1 MLSEDESITLSNDNV
16 SDKVELSERQN
27 DIMAFALIFLWTSL
41 LQDHK
46 RVFGG
51 PLKFRVDEIET
62 IIHELGLDDD
72 MIMEAK
78 LDIIEGM
85 KLDES

>member
-1 MLSEDESITLSNDNV
+1 MSDDKLSD
-16 SDKVELSERQN
+16 DKLELTARQN

-41 LQDHK
+41 LQDKK
-46 RVFGG
+46 RIFGG
-51 PLKFRVDEIET
+51 PLNFRVDEIET

-78 LDIIEGM
+78 LDIIEG
-85 KLDES
+85 KNYDG